1 MSFAL
6 SNDNKGF
13 EAKRVC
19 MSDELDLSSDEE
31 ANTEADSKGGSKI
44 IIIIIAVVV
53 LVAAGGGAWFMLGGN
68 KEKKAETP
76 KEAPKEVKKEAVYI
90 PFGSEFIVNIGDKEP
105 KHLVIKMTVMTRDDE
120 TAAAIKKHKPLLRNS
135 LIEML
140 EVQDYGNL
148 LTVDGK
154 VRLRNESLETV
165 KTILEKQSEKNKVEA
180 VLFTNFMM
188 D

>member
-13 EAKRVC
+13 EAKRMC
-19 MSDELDLSSDEE
+19 MGDELDLSSDEKGD
-31 ANTEADSKGGSKI
+31 AKADQKGGSKL
-44 IIIIIAVVV
+44 IIIIIAIVV
-53 LVAAGGGAWFMLGGN
+53 LVAAGGGAWFMLGGD
-68 KEKKAETP
+68 KEEKAEV
-76 KEAPKEVKKEAVYI
+76 PKEVPKETKKEAVYI
-90 PFGSEFIVNIGDKEP
+90 PFGSEFVVNIGDKEP

-120 TAAAIKKHKPLLRNS
+120 TAAAIKKHKPLLRSS

-140 EVQDYGNL
+140 EVQDYGKL
-148 LTVDGK
+148 QTVDGK
-154 VRLRNESLETV
+154 VQLRKESLETI
-165 KTILEKQSEKNKVEA
+165 KTILEKQSEKNKIEA